1 MKGDKKTV
9 LSPSRCLILCAA
21 AAVAGCS
28 VYLFSVSQAE
38 SALGRLWFPFAQIQA
53 LTAGMDGETPESVCL
68 VLAALPA
75 LGFIVQLLRR
85 RARPEDLLLLVCA
98 GLVYAVMRSPLNMDG
113 LMASETVQPSAVWA
127 ALLAWAG
134 LRILRACCSAEGG
147 PLLRLC
153 GWGVCAAA
161 LYFAYG
167 AGATLGAAVLIL
179 RFETMGAAAIMQIA
193 LSLISSGLGV
203 AACTLTLA
211 ALRRYD
217 LDGELSSAVMEAVGR
232 LSLRGSGA
240 GQCAGEA
247 LGREPALGE
256 LPRERAHLLLR
267 RAAGRKA
274 RSRAQAAQGRQRP
287 LRLTALRAKARS
299 FRPPFTKGGGVQG
312 QRPLAALR
320 RARNTPCP

>member
-9 LSPSRCLILCAA
+9 LSPSLCLILCAA
-21 AAVAGCS
+21 AAVAGCA

-85 RARPEDLLLLVCA
+85 RFRPEDLLLLVCA
-98 GLVYAVMRSPLNMDG
+98 GLVYAVMRSPLNMEG

-134 LRILRACCSAEGG
+134 LRILRACCSAEGA

-179 RFETMGAAAIMQIA
+179 RFETMGAAAVMQ
-193 LSLISSGLGV
+193 
-203 AACTLTLA
+203 
-211 ALRRYD
+211 
-217 LDGELSSAVMEAVGR
+217 
-232 LSLRGSGA
+232 
-240 GQCAGEA
+240 
-247 LGREPALGE
+247 
-256 LPRERAHLLLR
+256 
-267 RAAGRKA
+267 
-274 RSRAQAAQGRQRP
+274 
-287 LRLTALRAKARS
+287 TAL
-299 FRPPFTKGGGVQG
+299 
-312 QRPLAALR
+312 
-320 RARNTPCP
+320 

>member
-9 LSPSRCLILCAA
+9 LSPSLCLILCAA
-21 AAVAGCS
+21 AAVAGCA

-85 RARPEDLLLLVCA
+85 RFRPEDLLLLVCA
-98 GLVYAVMRSPLNMDG
+98 GLVYAVMRSPLNMEG

-134 LRILRACCSAEGG
+134 LRILRACCSAEGR

-153 GWGVCAAA
+153 SWGVCAAA

-217 LDGELSSAVMEAVGR
+217 LDGGLSSAVMAAVGR
-232 LSLRGSGA
+232 LSRF
-240 GQCAGEA
+240 CAAA
-247 LGREPALGE
+247 LA
-256 LPRERAHLLLR
+256 AMLLLSAAVELANVLAR
-267 RAAGRKA
+267 PLGGSLLPVNFPVSALICCFAGRLGA
-274 RSRAQAAQGRQRP
+274 RLGAEHK
-287 LRLTALRAKARS
+287 RAKDENDLFGRRGTAPKHAGCAR
-299 FRPPFTKGGGVQG
+299 
-312 QRPLAALR
+312 L
-320 RARNTPCP
+320 

>member
-85 RARPEDLLLLVCA
+85 RFRPEDLLLLVCA

-113 LMASETVQPSAVWA
+113 LMASEAVQPSAVWA

-232 LSLRGSGA
+232 LSRF
-240 GQCAGEA
+240 CAAA
-247 LGREPALGE
+247 LA
-256 LPRERAHLLLR
+256 AMLLLS
-267 RAAGRKA
+267 AAVELA
-274 RSRAQAAQGRQRP
+274 NVLARP
-287 LRLTALRAKARS
+287 LGVSLLSVNFPVSALICCFAVLLGARL
-299 FRPPFTKGGGVQG
+299 V
-312 QRPLAALR
+312 AAHKRLKDD
-320 RARNTPCP
+320 NDLFV

>member
-127 ALLAWAG
+127 ALLAWPDCGYCGPAA
-134 LRILRACCSAEGG
+134 RLRAGRS
-147 PLLRLC
+147 C
-153 GWGVCAAA
+153 GCAA
-161 LYFAYG
+161 G
-167 AGATLGAAVLIL
+167 A
-179 RFETMGAAAIMQIA
+179 
-193 LSLISSGLGV
+193 S
-203 AACTLTLA
+203 
-211 ALRRYD
+211 ALRRCI
-217 LDGELSSAVMEAVGR
+217 LPTARAQLWAR
-232 LSLRGSGA
+232 LS
-240 GQCAGEA
+240 
-247 LGREPALGE
+247 
-256 LPRERAHLLLR
+256 
-267 RAAGRKA
+267 
-274 RSRAQAAQGRQRP
+274 
-287 LRLTALRAKARS
+287 
-299 FRPPFTKGGGVQG
+299 
-312 QRPLAALR
+312 
-320 RARNTPCP
+320 